1 MSSPALPQ
9 IKAQLSTQSY
19 FTMPKSPVLVD
30 DGGDVALKPAINA
43 DGVQGTGEMLSSAT
57 PFDKMAIGISA
68 TINAATKARRT
79 NFTNSVKHRE
89 PSSRAF
95 GFRRSFSQNAN
106 APWSRL
112 RLDQ

>member
-1 MSSPALPQ
+1 
-9 IKAQLSTQSY
+9 
-19 FTMPKSPVLVD
+19 
-30 DGGDVALKPAINA
+30 
-43 DGVQGTGEMLSSAT
+43 
-57 PFDKMAIGISA
+57 MAIGISA